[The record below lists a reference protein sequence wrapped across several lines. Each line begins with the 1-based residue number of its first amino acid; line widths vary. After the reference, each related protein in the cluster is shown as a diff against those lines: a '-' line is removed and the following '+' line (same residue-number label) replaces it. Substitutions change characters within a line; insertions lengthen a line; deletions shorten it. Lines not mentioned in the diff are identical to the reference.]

1 MPVRLKFHRSSDGF
15 VLFALLGCIVLTSGC
30 GGGGAATTKTPA
42 AKANPINTDPSV
54 PQAGAFQASDG
65 ILVRRKTLALQA
77 NMTQEFSI
85 AGVVETE
92 SINVAPDLSISVVQ
106 PAAGQTFETAL
117 AALNAS
123 PSVLYAEPNYIWSID
138 QVVPNDPQYPN
149 QYFLNNTGQAGGRAG
164 ADIRAQQAWT
174 LQTGT
179 RVVIA
184 VIDTGVNYNHPDLQ
198 NNIWTN
204 TREIAGNG
212 VDDDRN
218 GFVDDIRGWDF
229 ANNDNNPL
237 DDNRHGSHVSGIIAA
252 QGNNGV
258 GVSGVNWSAQIMPLK
273 FMTATGS
280 GTSANAIRA
289 INYAVANGARI
300 SNNSW
305 GGGAF
310 SQALQDA
317 ITAAEGAGHLFVAAA
332 GNASSNNDTTP
343 SYPASYTNA
352 NILSVAATT
361 SSDGLATF
369 SNFGA
374 RSVDV
379 GAPGQGILS
388 TVLGSAT
395 ATLSGTSMAAPVVAG
410 VAGLVLA
417 ANSSLSVSALRNAI
431 LNSTDPVTALSG
443 RTVTGGRVNA
453 FRALQ
458 SIGTA
463 PPSNTP
469 PGPTPT
475 ALAVTPSGA
484 RIAAGAQILFTANGG
499 TAPYTWSVANAA
511 VGSINTST
519 GSFVGSAV
527 GGTTAVTARDAG
539 GATASQTIVVSA
551 LAISPNLVTVGVG
564 ASVAL
569 SVSGGTAPFTWSSA
583 NSSVAAVSSI
593 GVVTGVGAGSTTI
606 TVRDANG
613 ISATSGTITVAA
625 TPNAVLTL
633 SPAPTAIGLG
643 QQISLSVSGGTAP
656 YTWTSTLPGTLQVT
670 PGTATTSATVQGL
683 AVGSAAV
690 TVRDAANLSVST
702 SSIAVRDIQITVGT
716 SALLVGATTP
726 ISVAGGLAP
735 ISLASS
741 NNAIA
746 SIDASNNLVGVSAG
760 SITISATDADG
771 IIAQSGTV
779 TVSTTTSTIA
789 ITPSTISVPAGF
801 SVQFTATGGLAPFSF
816 TVSNSAAGVINAAT
830 GRFRASGTVGQT
842 TSIIVTDAAGAVAT
856 SGLISVT
863 AAPVTDDHD

>member
-1 MPVRLKFHRSSDGF
+1 MPVRLKFCRPFDGIS
-15 VLFALLGCIVLTSGC
+15 LFALVTCFALISSC
-30 GGGGAATTKTPA
+30 GGESTGKPSTTR
-42 AKANPINTDPSV
+42 NSPISTDPSV

-85 AGVVETE
+85 AGVVEME
-92 SINVAPDLSISVVQ
+92 SINVTPDLSISVVQ
-106 PAAGQTFETAL
+106 PAAGQSFETAL
-117 AALNAS
+117 ANLNAS

-138 QVVPNDPQYPN
+138 QVVPNDPQYAS

-218 GFVDDIRGWDF
+218 GFVDDVRGWDF

-237 DDNRHGSHVSGIIAA
+237 DDNRHGSHVAGIIAA

-289 INYAVANGARI
+289 INYAVANGAKI

-317 ITAAEGAGHLFVAAA
+317 ITAAESAGHLFVAAA
-332 GNASSNNDTTP
+332 GNSSSNNDTTP
-343 SYPASYTNA
+343 SYPASYPNA
-352 NILSVAATT
+352 NVISVAATT

-374 RSVDV
+374 RSVDL

-417 ANSSLSVSALRNAI
+417 ANSSLSVGALRNAI

-458 SIGTA
+458 SVGTGTA
-463 PPSNTP
+463 PPPTAP
-469 PGPTPT
+469 PGPTPS

-484 RIAAGAQILFTANGG
+484 RIAAGAQIVFSATGG

-511 VGSINTST
+511 VGSINST
-519 GSFVGSAV
+519 TGAFVGSAV
-527 GGTTAVTARDAG
+527 GGTTAVTARDAAG
-539 GATASQTIVVSA
+539 VSASQTIVVSA
-551 LAISPNLVTVGVG
+551 LAISPSLINVGVG

-569 SVSGGTAPFTWSSA
+569 SVSGGTAPFTWTTA
-583 NSSVAAVSSI
+583 NASVASVSSI
-593 GVVTGVGAGSTTI
+593 GVVTGVGAGSTTV

-613 ISATSGTITVAA
+613 VSATSGTITVAA
-625 TPNAVLTL
+625 TPNAVLTV

-643 QQISLSVSGGTAP
+643 QQISLSVSGGTTP
-656 YTWTSTLPGTLQVT
+656 YSWTSTIPGTLQVT
-670 PGTATTSATVQGL
+670 PGAATTSATVQGL
-683 AVGSAAV
+683 AAGSAAI
-690 TVRDAANLSVST
+690 TVRDAANLTAST
-702 SSIAVRDIQITVGT
+702 PSIAIRDIQVGLGT
-716 SALLVGATTP
+716 STLLVGATTP
-726 ISVAGGLAP
+726 ISVVGGLAP
-735 ISLASS
+735 ISLTSS
-741 NNAIA
+741 NSAVA
-746 SIDASNNLVGVSAG
+746 SIDANNNLIGVSPG
-760 SITISATDADG
+760 SVTVSAADADG
-771 IIAQSGTV
+771 VVGQSGTV
-779 TVSTTTSTIA
+779 TVATTTTTIA
-789 ITPSTISVPAGF
+789 ITPSTVNVPAGF
-801 SVQFTATGGLAPFSF
+801 TVQFTASGGVAPYSF
-816 TVSNSAAGVINAAT
+816 TVTNSAAGVINAAT

-842 TSIIVTDAAGAVAT
+842 TTVNVTDATGAIAT
-856 SGLISVT
+856 SGTVT
-863 AAPVTDDHD
+863 VTSARNFGDHD